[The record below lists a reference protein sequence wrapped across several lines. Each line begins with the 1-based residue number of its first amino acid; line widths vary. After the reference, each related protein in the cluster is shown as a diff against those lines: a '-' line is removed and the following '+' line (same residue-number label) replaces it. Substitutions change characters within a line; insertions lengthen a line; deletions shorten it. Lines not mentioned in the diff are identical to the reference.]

1 MKSWD
6 NVTASTSLRQ
16 ARTTSL
22 MYVHL
27 YCIRPPDIVLLS
39 ESSDEMTRSIT
50 PFSCHSHM
58 GRPLAAKRAAVQT
71 AAAVD
76 APIRISRNCPWN
88 VTRCR
93 CTVPETRLVLIYSQW
108 VARYRAAFGSVGMLS
123 VDLRVTMGLCTILD
137 DLKVLQHKR
146 RKYYVCTYSLGTCE
160 GLQGT

>member
-1 MKSWD
+1 
-6 NVTASTSLRQ
+6 
-16 ARTTSL
+16 
-22 MYVHL
+22 
-27 YCIRPPDIVLLS
+27 
-39 ESSDEMTRSIT
+39 
-50 PFSCHSHM
+50 M

-137 DLKVLQHKR
+137 DLKVLHMYLLPRYLRGVERHMTSGVWRRMSVTIAMRPKATRRNSKR
-146 RKYYVCTYSLGTCE
+146 RYEC
-160 GLQGT
+160 